1 MMKTMK
7 RVRDPIHD
15 YIQLSQAELA
25 LVNTSQFQRL
35 RGIRQLGLAYL
46 VYPGANHTRFEHS
59 LGTCHL
65 ARELARAS
73 DLEPDQVILAGL
85 SGLLHDLGHGPY
97 SHLSEVVEGLPTH
110 EEVTLEKLRTGPLSE
125 TLRAQDLDHS
135 ALISILEGRHFL
147 SPLITSELDADRMD
161 YLARDAYYC
170 GVTIGADL
178 GRLVAT
184 LKLRDDRLQ
193 VSQNGL
199 PAVEALLVARHIM
212 YPVVYFHPTARAG
225 ELLVARAVAQAL
237 EQGALT
243 PDVFFDL
250 DEGQL
255 LALLEAQEGQPAR
268 AIADLRA
275 RRLPKAVVELDRK
288 VLSSERLEELVDR
301 SVRTTLERELAEAA
315 DLEPEQLWV
324 DLPPPQD
331 VSNTFRLCV
340 RQGDSSTC
348 RSLEQA
354 STLAHSLFA
363 AQFDHW
369 RLRVYASRDIRSRWE
384 DLARLARRRLVA

>member
-25 LVNTSQFQRL
+25 LVNTPQFQRL

-73 DLEPDQVILAGL
+73 GLGSEEVTLAGI

-97 SHLSEVVEGLPTH
+97 SHMSEVVDGLPTH
-110 EEVTLEKLRTGPLSE
+110 EQVTLRKLKEGPLAE
-125 TLRAQDLDHS
+125 TLREEGLDHA
-135 ALISILEGRHFL
+135 ALLKILEGRHPL

-184 LKLRDDRLQ
+184 LKLNNERLE

-199 PAVEALLVARHIM
+199 AAVEALLVARHIM

-225 ELLVARAVAQAL
+225 ELLVARAVASAL
-237 EQGALT
+237 EQGAL
-243 PDVFFDL
+243 DRDGFFDL

-255 LALLEAQEGQPAR
+255 LALLDSQEGLPAK
-268 AIADLRA
+268 AVADLRA

-288 VLSSERLEELVDR
+288 ALSSELLEELIGR
-301 SVRTTLERELAEAA
+301 GAQTTLERELSEAA
-315 DLEPEQLWV
+315 GIEAHQIWV

-331 VSNTFRLCV
+331 VSNTFKLCV
-340 RQGDSSTC
+340 LEGESTSC

-354 STLAHSLFA
+354 STLAHSLFS

-369 RLRVYASRDIRSRWE
+369 RLRVYASREVRSRWD
-384 DLARLARRRLVA
+384 DLARLTRGRLVA

>member
-7 RVRDPIHD
+7 RVRDPIHN

-25 LVNTSQFQRL
+25 LVNTPQFQRL
-35 RGIRQLGLAYL
+35 RGVRQLGLAYL

-73 DLEPDQVILAGL
+73 DLGPDEVVLAGL

-97 SHLSEVVEGLPTH
+97 SHLSEVVEGLPPH
-110 EEVTLEKLRTGPLSE
+110 EQVTLMKLKEGPLAE
-125 TLRAQDLDHS
+125 TLTAQELDPTE
-135 ALISILEGRHFL
+135 LTRILEGRHTL

-184 LKLRDDRLQ
+184 LKLRDDGLQ
-193 VSQNGL
+193 VSRNGL

-225 ELLVARAVAQAL
+225 ELLVGRAVAETL
-237 EQGALT
+237 ERGVLSSH
-243 PDVFFDL
+243 DFFEM

-255 LALLEAQEGQPAR
+255 LALLEAQEGLPAR
-268 AIADLRA
+268 AVADLRA
-275 RRLPKAVVELDRK
+275 RRLPKAVLELDRQ
-288 VLSSERLEELVDR
+288 VLSRERLEELAHPGA
-301 SVRTTLERELAEAA
+301 RTVLERELALAA
-315 DLEPEQLWV
+315 ELEPHQLWV

-331 VSNTFRLCV
+331 ASNTFRLCV
-340 RQGDSSTC
+340 LEGGSTTC

-369 RLRVYASRDIRSRWE
+369 RLRVYAHREVRSQWE